1 MILGR
6 FGVTR
11 EEGEG
16 VKCKPEAGSEEWGQ
30 TGRGSPRAE
39 GLQPRTP
46 ASPVPV
52 HAPCPAWT
60 PCSVSAA
67 VCRPAS
73 RAAFPKLGPT
83 EHKAPP
89 DDVSVKKLLP
99 ETYKLHPFWENP
111 RAHNSSEALISPA
124 VREWRAALLK
134 GPPRL
139 PTHAASEPPQ
149 SLGSDARGLG
159 PWGAEEPP
167 LRITEAVSSQSAFL
181 LHWAENSALE
191 HPFQLVLLHLGAAHL
206 GVTPPALSSELWGA
220 E

>member
-6 FGVTR
+6 YGVTR

-30 TGRGSPRAE
+30 TGWGAHKLRGCSP
-39 GLQPRTP
+39 GPLQALFLFMRLVLLGP
-46 ASPVPV
+46 
-52 HAPCPAWT
+52 

-67 VCRPAS
+67 VCRPGS

-89 DDVSVKKLLP
+89 DDVSVKKLLS

-139 PTHAASEPPQ
+139 PTHAASGPPQ
-149 SLGSDARGLG
+149 SLGSDARVLG
-159 PWGAEEPP
+159 P
-167 LRITEAVSSQSAFL
+167 
-181 LHWAENSALE
+181 
-191 HPFQLVLLHLGAAHL
+191 
-206 GVTPPALSSELWGA
+206 
-220 E
+220 